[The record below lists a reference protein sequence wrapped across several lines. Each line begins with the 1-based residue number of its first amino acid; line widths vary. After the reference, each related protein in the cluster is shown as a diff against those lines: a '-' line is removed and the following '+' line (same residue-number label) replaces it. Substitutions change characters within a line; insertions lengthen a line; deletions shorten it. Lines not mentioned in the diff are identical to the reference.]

1 MLAMQ
6 QGRTAR
12 RIAGSPR
19 GSVRS
24 LSPPFRVRDA
34 ALGVLSLLGLVAL
47 PGCQLVRP
55 VTHNTLHIVVVPTDK
70 GSMQADP
77 EAHIELAAP
86 LLDAFRRLHPGV
98 NFRLKVVQE
107 ERIGPELEMHRRRG
121 LGPDL
126 LLVRAPVANALL
138 RRGLVDPVPRD
149 RFLADTL
156 QAIRPGELQ
165 RVRLDG
171 RLAGLPVVEEV
182 TLACYD
188 RRKVSSPPTDLK
200 GLLALAASG
209 RTIGVSVDPIGIWWS
224 AGSLGAAEPLALLIT
239 DHPIPP
245 GHDLER
251 DRLLVQGWLRWLRQ
265 AALQS
270 RVDIASGPDELLA
283 GLTSGRLAWI
293 PCYSLNLLR
302 LQQEMGPHLGV
313 ASLPSGPEGQASP
326 FSSLR
331 VWTFGTDSSR
341 QQRQLAEELA
351 RFTLTPKQQREL
363 TLVSQSVMPVNR
375 FVSIPV
381 AESGRLAAMATAQ
394 NQFRQVTQALVTPF
408 SADRV
413 RRLMPPFEQILY
425 EVMVGVVSP
434 EEGARK
440 LLDLR
445 RIP

>member
-1 MLAMQ
+1 M
-6 QGRTAR
+6 AR
-12 RIAGSPR
+12 RIAGTPPGR
-19 GSVRS
+19 VRT
-24 LSPPFRVRDA
+24 LSPPFRARAA
-34 ALGVLSLLGLVAL
+34 ALGLLSVLGLVASA
-47 PGCQLVRP
+47 GCQLVRP
-55 VTHNTLHIVVVPTDK
+55 LEHNTLHIVVVPSDK

-77 EAHIELAAP
+77 EAHIELAGP
-86 LLDAFRRLHPGV
+86 VLEAFRRLHPGV
-98 NFRLKVVQE
+98 HFRLQVVQE
-107 ERIGPELEMHRRRG
+107 DRIEPELEMHRRRG

-126 LLVRAPVANALL
+126 LLVRAPVANALR

-149 RFLADTL
+149 RLLAETL
-156 QAIRPGELQ
+156 LAIRSDELQ
-165 RVRLDG
+165 RVRENGL
-171 RLAGLPVVEEV
+171 LAGLPAVEEV
-182 TLACYD
+182 TIACYD
-188 RRKVSSPPTDLK
+188 RRKVASPPTDLN

-209 RTIGVSVDPIGIWWS
+209 RTIAISVDPIGIWWS
-224 AGSLGAAEPLALLIT
+224 AGSLGASEPLALMIT

-245 GHDLER
+245 GRDLHR
-251 DRLLVQGWLRWLRQ
+251 DRRLVQGWLRWLRQ

-302 LQQEMGPHLGV
+302 LQQQMGPHLGV
-313 ASLPSGPEGQASP
+313 APLPAGPGGPPSP

-331 VWTFGTDSSR
+331 VWAFGTDSSR
-341 QQRQLAEELA
+341 HQRQLAEKLA

-394 NQFRQVTQALVTPF
+394 DQFRQVSRSLVTPF
-408 SADRV
+408 SVDRV
-413 RRLMPPFEQILY
+413 RRVLPPFEQTVY

-434 EEGARK
+434 EQGAQQ

-445 RIP
+445 KIP

>member
-1 MLAMQ
+1 VHK
-6 QGRTAR
+6 GRVAR

-19 GSVRS
+19 GRVRT
-24 LSPPFRVRDA
+24 LSPPFRVPAA
-34 ALGVLSLLGLVAL
+34 ALGMLSLLGLVAL
-47 PGCQLVRP
+47 AGCQLVRP
-55 VTHNTLHIVVVPTDK
+55 LTHNTLHVVVVPSDK

-86 LLDAFRRLHPGV
+86 VLEAFRRLHPGV
-98 NFRLKVVQE
+98 HVRLQVVQE
-107 ERIGPELEMHRRRG
+107 DRIEPELEMQRRRG

-126 LLVRAPVANALL
+126 LLVRAPVAVALL

-149 RFLADTL
+149 RSLADTL
-156 QAIRPGELQ
+156 LAIRPGELQ
-165 RVRLDG
+165 RVREDG

-182 TLACYD
+182 SLACFD
-188 RRKVSSPPTDLK
+188 RRKAASPPSDLK

-224 AGSLGAAEPLALLIT
+224 AGSLGAAEPLALMLT

-245 GHDLER
+245 GRDLDR
-251 DRLLVQGWLRWLRQ
+251 DRLLVEGWLRWLRQ

-293 PCYSLNLLR
+293 PCYSLNLFR
-302 LQQEMGPHLGV
+302 LQQQMGPRLGV
-313 ASLPSGPEGQASP
+313 APLPAGPEGQASP

-331 VWTFGTDSSR
+331 VWAFGTDSSR
-341 QQRQLAEELA
+341 HQRQLAVDLA

-363 TLVSQSVMPVNR
+363 TLVSQSLMPVNR
-375 FVSIPV
+375 YVSIPV

-394 NQFRQVTQALVTPF
+394 DQFRQVSAALVTPF

-413 RRLMPPFEQILY
+413 RRLLPPFEQILY

-434 EEGARK
+434 EQGARQ

-445 RIP
+445 KMP

>member
-1 MLAMQ
+1 V
-6 QGRTAR
+6 RT
-12 RIAGSPR
+12 SF
-19 GSVRS
+19 
-24 LSPPFRVRDA
+24 PPFRTRAA
-34 ALGVLSLLGLVAL
+34 ALGLLSLLGLVAL

-55 VTHNTLHIVVVPTDK
+55 LEPNTLHIVVVPTDK
-70 GSMQADP
+70 GSLQADP

-86 LLDAFRRLHPGV
+86 VMEAFRRLHPGV
-98 NFRLKVVQE
+98 HFRLQVVQE
-107 ERIGPELEMHRRRG
+107 DRIEPELEMHRRRG

-126 LLVRAPVANALL
+126 LLVRAPVAVALL

-149 RFLADTL
+149 RSLADTL
-156 QAIRPGELQ
+156 LTIRSGELE
-165 RVRLDG
+165 RVRQDG

-188 RRKVSSPPTDLK
+188 RRKVTAPPTDLK

-224 AGSLGAAEPLALLIT
+224 AGSLGASESLALMIT
-239 DHPIPP
+239 DLPIPP
-245 GHDLER
+245 GRDLDR
-251 DRLLVQGWLRWLRQ
+251 DRQLVQGWLRWLRQ

-313 ASLPSGPEGQASP
+313 APLPAGPEGTPSP

-331 VWTFGTDSSR
+331 VWAFGTDSSR
-341 QQRQLAEELA
+341 HQRQLAEQLA

-363 TLVSQSVMPVNR
+363 TLTSQSVMPVNR
-375 FVSIPV
+375 YVSIPV

-394 NQFRQVTQALVTPF
+394 DQFRQITRALVTPF

-413 RRLMPPFEQILY
+413 RRLLPPFEQILY

-434 EEGARK
+434 EQGARQ

-445 RIP
+445 KIP